1 MLDDQ
6 PREKTFLFYIMKK
19 LRWQILVVIITLILV
34 GVLLLSQQ
42 PVVQTILTQPTSGG
56 VYTEALIGSMSRFNP
71 LLDRNNAADRDVD
84 RLLFSGLIRFDSRG
98 LPLPDLAE
106 AWGTSQD
113 GTIYNFS
120 IRPNA
125 LWHDGEPVTTD
136 DVIFTIGLIKSNIS
150 FYPQDVKA
158 LWDEVEIKRLDEKT
172 LQFRLPEPFV
182 PFLDYLT
189 FGILP
194 QHLLGAIPADQILN
208 ADFNLNPIGSGPYQ
222 FDHLLVE
229 NGQITGTVLTLA
241 PNYYG
246 QKPYIPQVVFRYYP
260 SAVTALDAYRQGEVL
275 GISQITPSIL
285 DDALLE
291 ENLSLYTSR
300 RPELSLIFF
309 NLDNGEVPFFQ
320 NATLRKALLTG
331 LNRQHMITQFLRG
344 QAIPAD
350 GPILP
355 GSWAYYD
362 GLAHIDY
369 DADQAISILKKEGY
383 IIPPEG
389 GEIRAKEGQFLA
401 FTLLHPDD
409 ALHTALAEYIRQ
421 DWQKLGV
428 QVTLQALPYEQL
440 IHENLT
446 NRQYE
451 AVLVDINLSYTPDP
465 DPYPFWHQAEATGG
479 QNYSQWDNRP
489 ASEYLEQARI
499 TADIDA
505 RARLYRN
512 FQVIFAQEL
521 PALPL
526 YFPTYTFGVDARVYG
541 VQASPLFDTSDRL
554 NGITAWHLLTR
565 RALEATPTP

>member
-1 MLDDQ
+1 
-6 PREKTFLFYIMKK
+6 MKK
-19 LRWQILVVIITLILV
+19 LRWQILVVVITLILV

-42 PVVQTILTQPTSGG
+42 PNAGVQTIFTQPTSGG

-71 LLDRNNAADRDVD
+71 LLDRNNAADRDVN

-98 LPLPDLAE
+98 MPLPDLAE

-125 LWHDGEPVTTD
+125 VWHDGTGVTTD
-136 DVIFTIGLIKSNIS
+136 DVIFTIDLIKNDIS
-150 FYPQDVKA
+150 FYPADVKS

-172 LQFRLPEPFV
+172 MQFRLPEPFV

-189 FGILP
+189 FGVLP
-194 QHLLGAIPADQILN
+194 QHLLGAIPADQIAN

-229 NGQITGTVLTLA
+229 DGQITGVVLTA
-241 PNYYG
+241 FDKYHG
-246 QKPYIPQVVFRYYP
+246 QQPYIPQMVFRYYP
-260 SAVTALDAYRQGEVL
+260 SSASALDAYRQGEVL
-275 GISQITPSIL
+275 GISQITSNVL

-291 ENLSLYTSR
+291 EKLSLYTSR

-320 NATLRKALLTG
+320 DFPIRQALLMG
-331 LNRQHMITQFLRG
+331 LNRQRMINDLFQG

-355 GSWAYYD
+355 SSWAYYD
-362 GLAHIDY
+362 GIEHLDY
-369 DADQAISILKKEGY
+369 DSDAAISALKKEGY
-383 IIPPEG
+383 VIPAEG
-389 GEIRAKEGQFLA
+389 GEVRAKEGQFLA

-409 ALHTALAEYIRQ
+409 ALHTALAEYVQR
-421 DWQKLGV
+421 DWAKLGV
-428 QVTLQALPYEQL
+428 RVTLLALPYEQL
-440 IHENLT
+440 IHENLDT
-446 NRQYE
+446 RQYQ
-451 AVLVDINLSYTPDP
+451 AALVDLNLSYTPDP

-479 QNYSQWDNRP
+479 QNYAQWDSRA
-489 ASEYLEQARI
+489 ASEYLERARI
-499 TADIDA
+499 TANLNE

-526 YFPTYTFGVDARVYG
+526 YFPTYTFAVDAQVNG
-541 VQASPLFDTSDRL
+541 VQAAPLYDTSDRL
-554 NGITAWHLLTR
+554 NSISNWHLLTR
-565 RALEATPTP
+565 RALEATATPETP

>member
-1 MLDDQ
+1 
-6 PREKTFLFYIMKK
+6 MKK
-19 LRWQILVVIITLILV
+19 LRWQILVVVITLILV

-42 PVVQTILTQPTSGG
+42 PNAGVQTIFTQPTSGG

-71 LLDRNNAADRDVD
+71 LLDRNNAADRDVN

-98 LPLPDLAE
+98 MPLPDLAE

-125 LWHDGEPVTTD
+125 VWHDGTGVTTD
-136 DVIFTIGLIKSNIS
+136 DVIFTIDLIKNDIS
-150 FYPQDVKA
+150 FYPADVKS

-172 LQFRLPEPFV
+172 MQFRLPEPFV

-189 FGILP
+189 FGVLP
-194 QHLLGAIPADQILN
+194 QHLLGAIPADQIAN

-229 NGQITGTVLTLA
+229 DGQITGVVLTA
-241 PNYYG
+241 FDKYHG
-246 QKPYIPQVVFRYYP
+246 QQPYIPQMVFRYYP
-260 SAVTALDAYRQGEVL
+260 SSASALDAYRQGEVL
-275 GISQITPSIL
+275 GISQITSNVL

-291 ENLSLYTSR
+291 EKLSLYTSR

-320 NATLRKALLTG
+320 DFPIRQALLMG
-331 LNRQHMITQFLRG
+331 LNRQRMINDLLRG

-355 GSWAYYD
+355 SSWAYYD
-362 GLAHIDY
+362 GIEHLDY
-369 DADQAISILKKEGY
+369 DSDAAISALKKEGY
-383 IIPPEG
+383 VIPAEG
-389 GEIRAKEGQFLA
+389 GEVRAKEGQFLA

-409 ALHTALAEYIRQ
+409 ALHTALAEYVQR
-421 DWQKLGV
+421 DWAKLGV
-428 QVTLQALPYEQL
+428 RVTLLALPYEQL
-440 IHENLT
+440 IHENLDT
-446 NRQYE
+446 RQYQ
-451 AVLVDINLSYTPDP
+451 AALVDLNLSYTPDP

-479 QNYSQWDNRP
+479 QNYAQWDSRA
-489 ASEYLEQARI
+489 ASEYLERARI
-499 TADIDA
+499 TANLNE

-526 YFPTYTFGVDARVYG
+526 YFPTYTFAVDAQVNG
-541 VQASPLFDTSDRL
+541 VQAAPLYDTSDRL
-554 NGITAWHLLTR
+554 NSISNWHLLTR
-565 RALEATPTP
+565 RALEATATPETP